1 MRLRDLPEL
10 SFAERSPEII
20 ESNIVKT
27 VEGLLNRK
35 LARADPLRL
44 FLCGVEAIIVQQRE
58 LIDQTA
64 KMNLLAYATGDNL
77 DHIGA
82 LVGTERI
89 GAAPARTTLQLELSA
104 ARETATSVP
113 RGLRVTAGDGIM
125 FALDTA
131 VVIPKGETSSTGT
144 ATCTMVGDIGNGYAA
159 GELDAI
165 VDPQPFLASATNTT
179 TTEGG
184 VDVENDAAY
193 RERIHEAPEKF
204 STAGPALA
212 YEYHAKAASALIADV
227 NVDSPAPGEVD
238 VYPLLKGGA
247 LPGEEILALV
257 REKLN
262 DRRIRPLTDKVSVKV
277 PEMVKYDVE
286 ARYYIDR
293 RDATEAAAIQARA
306 ENAVQEFI
314 TWQKEKLGRDINP
327 TELYYRL
334 RAAGVKRAEIISP
347 AFTATN
353 RKQVAVA
360 ENVKV
365 TFGGLEDE

>member
-10 SFAERSPEII
+10 SFAECSPELI

-27 VEGLLNRK
+27 VEGLLSRK

-77 DHIGA
+77 AHIGA

-89 GAAPARTTLQLELSA
+89 GAAPARTTLNLVLSA
-104 ARETATSVP
+104 ARETATSIP
-113 RGLRVTAGDGIM
+113 QGLRVTAGDGVM

-131 VVIPKGETSSTGT
+131 VVIPKGETASTGT

-184 VDVENDAAY
+184 ADVESDAAY

-227 NVDSPAPGEVD
+227 SVDSPALGEVD

-262 DRRIRPLTDKVSVKV
+262 DRSIRPLTDKVSVKV
-277 PEMVKYDVE
+277 PESIPYNVDVL
-286 ARYYIDR
+286 YYIDR
-293 RDATEAAAIQARA
+293 RDATEAAQIQSRA
-306 ENAVQEFI
+306 ESAVQEFI
-314 TWQKEKLGRDINP
+314 AWQKERLGRDVNP

-334 RAAGVKRAEIISP
+334 RASGVKRAEIKQP
-347 AFTATN
+347 VFTATN
-353 RKQVAVA
+353 KKQVAVA
-360 ENVKV
+360 ESVKAS
-365 TFGGLEDE
+365 FGGLEDE

>member
-10 SFAERSPEII
+10 SFAERSPELI

-27 VEGLLNRK
+27 VEGLLSRK

-89 GAAPARTTLQLELSA
+89 GAAPARTTLNLVLSA
-104 ARETATSVP
+104 ARETATSIP
-113 RGLRVTAGDGIM
+113 QGLRVTAGDGVM

-184 VDVENDAAY
+184 ADRESDEHY
-193 RERIHEAPEKF
+193 RERIHEAPEQF
-204 STAGPALA
+204 STAGPAGA
-212 YEYHAKAASALIADV
+212 YRYFAKKASALIGDV
-227 NVDSPAPGEVD
+227 SVENGGAGVV
-238 VYPLLKGGA
+238 VVCPLLKGGV
-247 LPGEEILALV
+247 LPGAEILKAVREILADDKV
-257 REKLN
+257 
-262 DRRIRPLTDKVSVKV
+262 RPLTDVVKV
-277 PEMVKYDVE
+277 EAPEVVKYGIRM
-286 ARYYIDR
+286 RYWIDR
-293 RDATEAAAIQARA
+293 SDAVMAASIEKRVTA
-306 ENAVQEFI
+306 AVADFV

-327 TELYYRL
+327 TELYYRV
-334 RAAGVKRAEIISP
+334 RAAGAKRAEITEPI
-347 AFTATN
+347 FT
-353 RKQVAVA
+353 RVGIGAVA
-360 ENVKV
+360 IADAQTISLE
-365 TFGGLEDE
+365 GLEDG

>member
-10 SFAERSPEII
+10 SFAERSPAII

-27 VEGLLNRK
+27 VEGLLSRK

-89 GAAPARTTLQLELSA
+89 GAAPARTTLNLVLSA
-104 ARETATSVP
+104 ARETATSIP
-113 RGLRVTAGDGIM
+113 QGLRVTAGDGVM

-131 VVIPKGETSSTGT
+131 VIIPKGETSSTGT

-165 VDPQPFLASATNTT
+165 VDPQPFLASAANTT

-184 VDVENDAAY
+184 ADVESDAAY

-227 NVDSPAPGEVD
+227 SVDSPAPGEVD
-238 VYPLLKGGA
+238 VYVLLKGGA

-262 DRRIRPLTDKVSVKV
+262 DRSIRPLTDKVSVRA
-277 PEMVKYDVE
+277 PESIPYNVDVL
-286 ARYYIDR
+286 YYIDR
-293 RDATEAAAIQARA
+293 RDTTEAAQIQARA
-306 ENAVQEFI
+306 ESAVQEFI
-314 TWQKEKLGRDINP
+314 AWQKERLGRDVNP
-327 TELYYRL
+327 TELYYCL
-334 RAAGVKRAEIISP
+334 RAAGVKRAEIKSP
-347 AFTATN
+347 VFTTTN
-353 RKQVAVA
+353 KKQVAVA
-360 ENVKV
+360 ESVKAS
-365 TFGGLEDE
+365 FGGLEDE

>member
-10 SFAERSPEII
+10 SFAERSPELI

-27 VEGLLNRK
+27 VEGLLSRK
-35 LARADPLRL
+35 IARADPLRL

-104 ARETATSVP
+104 ARETATSIP
-113 RGLRVTAGDGIM
+113 QGLRVTAGDGVM

-144 ATCTMVGDIGNGYAA
+144 ATCTTVGDIGNGYAP

-184 VDVENDAAY
+184 TDRESDEYY

-204 STAGPALA
+204 STAGPTLA
-212 YEYHAKAASALIADV
+212 YEYHAKAASALISDV
-227 NVDSPAPGEVD
+227 SVGSPAPGEVD
-238 VYPLLKGGA
+238 VYPLLKGGV
-247 LPGEEILALV
+247 LPGEEVLTLV

-262 DRRIRPLTDKVSVKV
+262 DRRIRPLTDKVSVKA
-277 PEMVKYDVE
+277 PESVKYDVE

-293 RDATEAAAIQARA
+293 RDATEAAAIQIRA
-306 ENAVQEFI
+306 ESAVQEFI
-314 TWQKEKLGRDINP
+314 AWQKEKLGRDINP

-334 RAAGVKRAEIISP
+334 RVAGVKRAEIIAP

>member
-77 DHIGA
+77 DHIGV

-89 GAAPARTTLQLELSA
+89 GAAPARTTLNLVLSA
-104 ARETATSVP
+104 ARETATSIP
-113 RGLRVTAGDGIM
+113 QGLRVTTGDGVM

-131 VVIPKGETSSTGT
+131 VIIPKGETSSTGM
-144 ATCTMVGDIGNGYAA
+144 ATCTTVGDIGNGYAP
-159 GELDAI
+159 GELNAI
-165 VDPQPFLASATNTT
+165 VDPQPFLARAENTT

-184 VDVENDAAY
+184 ADVEIDAAY

-227 NVDSPAPGEVD
+227 SVDSPAPGKVD
-238 VYPLLKGGA
+238 VYLLLKGGA

-262 DRRIRPLTDKVSVKV
+262 DRSIRPLTDKVSVKA
-277 PEMVKYDVE
+277 PESIPYNVDVL
-286 ARYYIDR
+286 YYIDR
-293 RDATEAAAIQARA
+293 RDATEAAAIQTRA
-306 ENAVQEFI
+306 ESAVQEFI
-314 TWQKEKLGRDINP
+314 LWQKERLGRDINP

-334 RAAGVKRAEIISP
+334 RAAGVKRAEIKQP

-353 RKQVAVA
+353 KKQFAVA
-360 ENVKV
+360 REVKAAL
-365 TFGGLEDE
+365 GGLEDE

>member
-89 GAAPARTTLQLELSA
+89 GAAPARTTLNLVLSA
-104 ARETATSVP
+104 ARETATSIP
-113 RGLRVTAGDGIM
+113 QGLRVTAGDGVM

-131 VVIPKGETSSTGT
+131 VIIPKGETSSTGT
-144 ATCTMVGDIGNGYAA
+144 ATCTTIGDIGNGYAP
-159 GELDAI
+159 GELNAI
-165 VDPQPFLASATNTT
+165 VDPQPFLARATNTT

-184 VDVENDAAY
+184 ADRESDEHY

-227 NVDSPAPGEVD
+227 SVDSPAPGEVD

-262 DRRIRPLTDKVSVKV
+262 DRSIRPLTDKVSVKA
-277 PEMVKYDVE
+277 PEIIPYNVDVL
-286 ARYYIDR
+286 YYIDR
-293 RDATEAAAIQARA
+293 RDATEAAAIQTRA
-306 ENAVQEFI
+306 ESAVQEFI
-314 TWQKEKLGRDINP
+314 LWQKERLGRDINP

-334 RAAGVKRAEIISP
+334 RAAGVKRAEIKQP

-353 RKQVAVA
+353 KKQFAVA
-360 ENVKV
+360 REVKAAL
-365 TFGGLEDE
+365 GGLEDE